1 MIKNIRS
8 KNRMFTAKNESKM
21 KKLVIVFFILFLFQG
36 CSWQEYF
43 VISIQTKSD
52 IIVEYEI
59 EQPKSR
65 FAIFTDRSTIYKTT
79 NSGDI
84 DWNEVYEP
92 IDQDSAS
99 LSFKIILPPNKALI
113 IGHLSND
120 TYKKHDQYFINGRS
134 FNLKKLSIK
143 KGTTTLQ
150 ITPENFDD
158 YFVKKKGIIGLKIK
172 ETQ

>member
-1 MIKNIRS
+1 
-8 KNRMFTAKNESKM
+8 M
-21 KKLVIVFFILFLFQG
+21 KKLILVFLILFLFQG

-43 VISIQTKSD
+43 AISNQTKTD
-52 IIVEYEI
+52 IIIEYEI
-59 EQPKSR
+59 ELPKSR
-65 FAIFTDRSTIYKTT
+65 FAIFDDRLTVYKTSS
-79 NSGDI
+79 SGEI
-84 DWNEVYEP
+84 DWNEVHEP
-92 IDQDSAS
+92 SDEDSAS
-99 LSFKIILPPNKALI
+99 LSFKIILPPNQALI

-120 TYKKHDQYFINGRS
+120 NYKKHDQYFINGRS

-172 ETQ
+172 EDQ

>member
-1 MIKNIRS
+1 
-8 KNRMFTAKNESKM
+8 MFTAKNESKM
-21 KKLVIVFFILFLFQG
+21 KKLAIVFLILILFQG

-43 VISIQTKSD
+43 VISNQTKSN

-65 FAIFTDRSTIYKTT
+65 FGIFDDRSNIYSTSPT
-79 NSGDI
+79 GEI
-84 DWNEVYEP
+84 DWNEHSEP
-92 IDQDSAS
+92 IDSDTS
-99 LSFKIILPPNKALI
+99 LLSMKIILPPNKALI

-134 FNLKKLSIK
+134 FNLIK
-143 KGTTTLQ
+143 INIKIGKTDLQ